1 MFCTKCGGAVDGEDR
16 YCGRCGAAVAPP
28 TSGPALSMQGVPFQA
43 AALQVVPAQ
52 AGAGQV
58 GAGQV
63 GPGMQMPSGSGQQG
77 HHSAVTKGFAQTF
90 GLDPRVAFVTLIV
103 DLMLN
108 AGEVA
113 SLGVLVPASIA
124 AGAVVGYVAYKA
136 QMKWYGDDSESAK
149 IKALILG
156 LLTAIPTPLPA
167 LLYVPSGLVGLYHKF
182 RKK

>member
-1 MFCTKCGGAVDGEDR
+1 M
-16 YCGRCGAAVAPP
+16 
-28 TSGPALSMQGVPFQA
+28 
-43 AALQVVPAQ
+43 
-52 AGAGQV
+52 
-58 GAGQV
+58 
-63 GPGMQMPSGSGQQG
+63 
-77 HHSAVTKGFAQTF
+77 TKGFAQTF

-124 AGAVVGYVAYKA
+124 AGAVVGYITYKA

-149 IKALILG
+149 IKAVVLG

-167 LLYVPSGLVGLYHKF
+167 ILYVPSGLVGLYHRL

>member
-1 MFCTKCGGAVDGEDR
+1 
-16 YCGRCGAAVAPP
+16 
-28 TSGPALSMQGVPFQA
+28 MQQDVPMPGVP
-43 AALQVVPAQ
+43 LQ
-52 AGAGQV
+52 AGTMQV
-58 GAGQV
+58 LPAQV
-63 GPGMQMPSGSGQQG
+63 GPGMQMPAGSQG
-77 HHSAVTKGFAQTF
+77 HHSAVTKGFGQTF

-113 SLGVLVPASIA
+113 SMGLLVPVSIA
-124 AGAVVGYVAYKA
+124 AGAAVGYITYKA
-136 QMKWYGDDSESAK
+136 QMKWYGDDDESAK
-149 IKALILG
+149 IKAVILG